1 MSDWQGPIVTTSQRS
16 QIMIVFLEGI
26 HRNNYREAVA
36 EKRKQY
42 EVDDWKMCVGEE
54 FSDYKVTHS
63 GRYQITLVR
72 HINGGEG
79 SV

>member
-26 HRNNYREAVA
+26 QRSNYREAVA

-42 EVDDWKMCVGEE
+42 EVDAC
-54 FSDYKVTHS
+54 F
-63 GRYQITLVR
+63 TLFTPL
-72 HINGGEG
+72 
-79 SV
+79 